1 MKLPLAELWIGEMV
15 SRQVGGQRVVVL
27 RLEDRVCAYVDR
39 CAHLGV
45 PISEGSLDGTV
56 LTCRAHQYQY
66 DARTGEGVNPRGVRL
81 TPVPVEV
88 EGGVIHLGG
97 EP

>member
-1 MKLPLAELWIGEMV
+1 VILPLDELWIGDMV
-15 SRQVGGQRVVVL
+15 AVGGVLVV

-45 PISEGSLDGTV
+45 PMSEGTLEGNV
-56 LTCRAHQYQY
+56 LTCRAHHYQY
-66 DARTGEGVNPRGVRL
+66 DARTGQGLNPRGVAL
-81 TPVPVEV
+81 SPVACRVV
-88 EGGVIHLGG
+88 DGSVVVG